1 MRGEFDAQ
9 SSLSFRPRAG
19 TLMFAL
25 QVAALADETRAK
37 KKGKRR
43 EAASRRRQRAVD
55 QQSVVTRSLQY
66 RRCEWRRSD
75 VATEKKKKKTLPRPL
90 CSCICLF
97 FQPVLLFMFRLPL
110 PQVSAQQ
117 HRLALA
123 ENKGCRRSSR
133 RRRPF
138 FRGPVIA
145 RAEPRQA
152 AARRERLIF
161 VSLILFRFRFASS
174 AHAAL
179 AVGLILVKKLCF
191 VV

>member
-9 SSLSFRPRAG
+9 TSLSFRPRAG

-75 VATEKKKKKTLPRPL
+75 EATEKKQKQKKKLPRFL

-97 FQPVLLFMFRLPL
+97 VF
-110 PQVSAQQ
+110 SAG
-117 HRLALA
+117 LALYVSFAASSGQRAAASLGASREQRMQKKQQAQTTFFSRSGHSACGA
-123 ENKGCRRSSR
+123 ETSR
-133 RRRPF
+133 R
-138 FRGPVIA
+138 
-145 RAEPRQA
+145 A
-152 AARRERLIF
+152 A
-161 VSLILFRFRFASS
+161 
-174 AHAAL
+174 
-179 AVGLILVKKLCF
+179 
-191 VV
+191 

>member
-1 MRGEFDAQ
+1 MATLRRGYRKEKEKRKKP
-9 SSLSFRPRAG
+9 SLVPF
-19 TLMFAL
+19 
-25 QVAALADETRAK
+25 VA
-37 KKGKRR
+37 
-43 EAASRRRQRAVD
+43 VF
-55 QQSVVTRSLQY
+55 V
-66 RRCEWRRSD
+66 
-75 VATEKKKKKTLPRPL
+75 
-90 CSCICLF
+90 CLF

-123 ENKGCRRSSR
+123 ENKGCRRNSR

>member
-9 SSLSFRPRAG
+9 TSLSFRPRAG

-37 KKGKRR
+37 KKKGGKRR

-75 VATEKKKKKTLPRPL
+75 EATEKKNKKNLPRLL

-97 FQPVLLFMFRLPL
+97 VFSAGVALY
-110 PQVSAQQ
+110 VSFAASSGQRAAASLGASREQRMQKKQQAQTTFFSRSG
-117 HRLALA
+117 HSACGA
-123 ENKGCRRSSR
+123 ETSR
-133 RRRPF
+133 R
-138 FRGPVIA
+138 
-145 RAEPRQA
+145 A
-152 AARRERLIF
+152 A
-161 VSLILFRFRFASS
+161 
-174 AHAAL
+174 
-179 AVGLILVKKLCF
+179 
-191 VV
+191 

>member
-1 MRGEFDAQ
+1 MR
-9 SSLSFRPRAG
+9 SRLSFRPRAG

-25 QVAALADETRAK
+25 QVAALPDETRAK
-37 KKGKRR
+37 KKGGKHR
-43 EAASRRRQRAVD
+43 EAARRRRQRAVD

-75 VATEKKKKKTLPRPL
+75 VAREKKKKPSLVPFVAVFV
-90 CSCICLF
+90 CWF
-97 FQPVLLFMFRLPL
+97 FQPALLFMFLFPL

-123 ENKGCRRSSR
+123 ENKGCRRNSR

-152 AARRERLIF
+152 AARREPLIF

-174 AHAAL
+174 AHAA
-179 AVGLILVKKLCF
+179 GR
-191 VV
+191 